1 LHHALQATFSK
12 GDPKR
17 SPPEGGL
24 PTGRPTIRKTQV
36 LIPSDQNEAVIEIG
50 GRELKLT
57 NLKKLFWQQ
66 GISKRDLL
74 QYYSDISPV
83 LLPHLRNRA
92 MVMKRYPNGAGGEFF
107 FQKRIPE
114 PHPEWVET
122 CEIPHSSGSKIRFPM
137 IQDLLTLLWV
147 VNLGCIDLN
156 QWYATCDDVE
166 RPDYLHFDLDPS
178 PGAAFEKV
186 LETALAVRSGLAEL
200 KIPGYAKTS
209 GSRGIH
215 IYVPIRRGP
224 TQKQVWG
231 FAKELARSLAAKF
244 PELITAE
251 YRIAKR
257 PPKHVLVDYNQNAW
271 GRTLAS
277 VYSARPK
284 PDATVST
291 PVAWEEIERGIKIE
305 DFRIDNVP
313 ARVREIGDLFRP
325 LLLARRVR
333 LEQFL

>member
-1 LHHALQATFSK
+1 MAVYKGGGATI
-12 GDPKR
+12 G
-17 SPPEGGL
+17 
-24 PTGRPTIRKTQV
+24 KTQL
-36 LIPSDQNEAVIEIG
+36 LIPSGHNDALIEMG
-50 GRELKLT
+50 GRELQLT
-57 NLKKLFWQQ
+57 NLNKLFWQP

-122 CEIPHSSGSKIRFPM
+122 CEILHSSGSKIRFPI
-137 IQDLLTLLWV
+137 IQDLPTLLWV

-156 QWYATCDDVE
+156 PWYATCDDVD
-166 RPDYLHFDLDPS
+166 RPDYLHFDLDPGT
-178 PGAAFEKV
+178 GATFEKV

-200 KIPGYAKTS
+200 KISSYAKTS

-257 PPKHVLVDYNQNAW
+257 PPKHVLMDYNQNAW

-277 VYSARPK
+277 VYSARPQ
-284 PDATVST
+284 PHATVST
-291 PVAWEEIERGIKIE
+291 PVAWDEIERGITIE

-313 ARVREIGDLFRP
+313 ARAQEIGDLFRP